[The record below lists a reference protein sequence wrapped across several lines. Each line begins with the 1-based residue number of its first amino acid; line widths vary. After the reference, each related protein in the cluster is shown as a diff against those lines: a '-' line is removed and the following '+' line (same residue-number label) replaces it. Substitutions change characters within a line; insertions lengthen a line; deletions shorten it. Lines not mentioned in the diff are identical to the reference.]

1 MAFKRFPIVTVEN
14 KAGLLQLLKEK
25 MDIKFVTFRKV
36 LNTSDILLS
45 NSVRSTC
52 FTKENLSFLLLNAQL
67 LFAVA
72 MSRFDFA
79 PWGYVLASAFN
90 LKNERFS
97 YNCSLLVYYKLRHLF
112 LDKGGLRKTSILR
125 ETIVKM

>member
-1 MAFKRFPIVTVEN
+1 MACKRFRIVTVEN

-25 MDIKFVTFRKV
+25 MDIKFVFMTFRKV

-52 FTKENLSFLLLNAQL
+52 FTKENLFFLLLNAQL

-97 YNCSLLVYYKLRHLF
+97 CNCSLLVYYKLRHLF
-112 LDKGGLRKTSILR
+112 LDKGGLRKRQFYAKRS
-125 ETIVKM
+125 